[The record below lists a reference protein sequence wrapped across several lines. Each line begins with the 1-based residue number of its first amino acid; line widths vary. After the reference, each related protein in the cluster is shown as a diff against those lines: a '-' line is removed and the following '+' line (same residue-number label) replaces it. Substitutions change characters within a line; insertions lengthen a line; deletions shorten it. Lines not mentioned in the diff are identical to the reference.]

1 MSRTPVLGCGLYLL
15 NLQCPDC
22 GVVTEVPVVLD
33 TRLTVDSGGAK
44 LAAKLNAKAVDHMCN
59 QLRLV
64 PAADPDVVDPDD
76 PDADDLDQGS
86 FFREPDHRE
95 RAAGD
100 MT

>member
-1 MSRTPVLGCGLYLL
+1 VSRTPVIACGLYVL

-22 GVVTEVPVVLD
+22 QAVTEIPIVLD
-33 TRLTVDSGGAK
+33 TRLTVDSSGAK
-44 LAAKLNAKAVDHMCN
+44 LSAKLNGKPVDHICN

-64 PAADPDVVDPDD
+64 PPAPVDDQMEFFRDPDH
-76 PDADDLDQGS
+76 A
-86 FFREPDHRE
+86 E

>member
-1 MSRTPVLGCGLYLL
+1 VSRTPVIGCGLYVL

-22 GVVTEVPVVLD
+22 GAVTEIPVVLD
-33 TRLTVDSGGAK
+33 TRLTVDSAGAK
-44 LAAKLNAKAVDHMCN
+44 LSAKLNGKPVDHLCG

-64 PAADPDVVDPDD
+64 PPADPEPDLQ
-76 PDADDLDQGS
+76 PG

>member
-1 MSRTPVLGCGLYLL
+1 MRTPVIGCGLYQL

-22 GVVTEVPVVLD
+22 GVVVEIPVVLD
-33 TRLTVDSGGAK
+33 TRLTVDSAGAK
-44 LAAKLNAKAVDHMCN
+44 LAAKLNGKPVDHICN

-64 PAADPDVVDPDD
+64 PHT
-76 PDADDLDQGS
+76 
-86 FFREPDHRE
+86 EPDPVESEPDPGMFAEPDYRK